1 MTSGKGGK
9 GGKSGKSG
17 RKWEERERDRER
29 EREARVGRV
38 SAGQRVRTVP
48 GSNQASQQA
57 ERLAFQALESWN
69 PTAENNITKAF

>member
-1 MTSGKGGK
+1 MVKVVRVVRVVRVVESGKK
-9 GGKSGKSG
+9 ES
-17 RKWEERERDRER
+17 EIER